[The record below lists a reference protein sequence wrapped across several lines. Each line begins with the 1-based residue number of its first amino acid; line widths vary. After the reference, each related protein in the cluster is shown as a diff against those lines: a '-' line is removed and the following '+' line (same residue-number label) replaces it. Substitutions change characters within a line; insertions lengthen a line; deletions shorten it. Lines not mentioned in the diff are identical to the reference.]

1 MARTCTGTASSACV
15 DLPNGG
21 HDGGYELVNAR
32 VASHPTW
39 TDENCANACSALP
52 ACIAYAFSDYVH
64 GENYDATGCMPDA
77 KGFYPSGCILA
88 GLCWLYGSGL
98 EVGLPRQLDRQ
109 YIRTQSGAS
118 FIRPDGKSYPQ
129 YQAKY
134 EINFSYESD
143 ELKYEWGPWDDL
155 HFGDWVG
162 VPAPATGS
170 IDTPGGLIAASDID
184 GIHGQPK
191 IFGNTH
197 MQCKFKSAHPRSGAV

>member
-1 MARTCTGTASSACV
+1 
-15 DLPNGG
+15 
-21 HDGGYELVNAR
+21 
-32 VASHPTW
+32 
-39 TDENCANACSALP
+39 LP
-52 ACIAYAFSDYVH
+52 ACIAYAFSDHVH
-64 GENYDATGCMPDA
+64 ANAQRNGMDETAWMQRYAEIYDATGCMPDA
-77 KGFYPSGCILA
+77 KGKYPSGCILA

-118 FIRPDGKSYPQ
+118 YIGPDGKSYPQ

-134 EINFSYESD
+134 E
-143 ELKYEWGPWDDL
+143 WDPQSVYWVGL
-155 HFGDWVG
+155 DWVG